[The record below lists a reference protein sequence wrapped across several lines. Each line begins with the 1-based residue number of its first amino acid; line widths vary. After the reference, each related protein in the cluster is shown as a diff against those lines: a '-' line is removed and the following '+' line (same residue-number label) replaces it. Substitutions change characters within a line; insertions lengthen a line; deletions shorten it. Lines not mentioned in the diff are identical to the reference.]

1 MEESK
6 PNDEAAQALAD
17 LFDEMA
23 QPCKSGGRTYL
34 LELVD
39 NQPVFRREEI
49 DLAIKEVMSA
59 FGGKADIAEIR
70 SGLDSHLGQ
79 NRRFF
84 SGNVCDP
91 LRAASSCMPS
101 ASHSNSAGSKRTAWS
116 RVQTT
121 LVASPRNQRE
131 SPPGQRL
138 SGPCMHE
145 TGPEYLPSVIPPN
158 VNEIK
163 AFPLCAILRRYWCCR
178 LDHRL

>member
-91 LRAASSCMPS
+91 LRAASSCMPP

-116 RVQTT
+116 RCK
-121 LVASPRNQRE
+121 QRWLRAPAT
-131 SPPGQRL
+131 SKKARQVSDL
-138 SGPCMHE
+138 AGPCMHE